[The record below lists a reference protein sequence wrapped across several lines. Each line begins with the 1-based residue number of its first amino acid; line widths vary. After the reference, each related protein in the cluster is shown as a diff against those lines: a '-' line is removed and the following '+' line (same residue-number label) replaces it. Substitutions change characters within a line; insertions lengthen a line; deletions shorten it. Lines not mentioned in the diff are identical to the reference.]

1 MPDEQAWQTWFDGY
15 RRFLV
20 HQAVVAESAGAAL
33 FCVGTELK
41 STETREKQ
49 WRDVIAAVRLATGAP
64 LLYAANWAANAPKI
78 TFWDALDAI
87 GVDFY
92 DPLGKPEKL
101 PDAALEEGARRAAR
115 PVADLSRRV
124 GKPVVFTE
132 AGYPPVRA
140 AWSAPH
146 DEESTRLSA
155 PEDAAR
161 AISAVYRALGKET
174 WWKGVY
180 WWKVFSDGRP
190 PRPGERGFN
199 FLGTPMEAAI
209 RNGFQAMP

>member
-1 MPDEQAWQTWFDGY
+1 MT
-15 RRFLV
+15 
-20 HQAVVAESAGAAL
+20 
-33 FCVGTELK
+33 
-41 STETREKQ
+41 
-49 WRDVIAAVRLATGAP
+49 
-64 LLYAANWAANAPKI
+64 
-78 TFWDALDAI
+78 
-87 GVDFY
+87 
-92 DPLGKPEKL
+92 
-101 PDAALEEGARRAAR
+101 ARRAAR
-115 PVADLSRRV
+115 PVADLSRRA

-180 WWKVFSDGRP
+180 WWKAFSSGQGARP
-190 PRPGERGFN
+190 DDRGYN
-199 FLGTPMEAAI
+199 LLGTPSEKAI
-209 RNGFQAMP
+209 VEGFGRLTR